1 MQGGTKI
8 FKVDTD
14 TSGQVSCGTCLWQ
27 VTSSSRVAD
36 LEKDKEGNDCRVSED
51 DRTSLLVYGVDWVGE
66 PCFQGNRNTSR
77 GDAGGN
83 SLDQTVV
90 DCDFYSNEIRLWSV
104 HVECV

>member
-1 MQGGTKI
+1 
-8 FKVDTD
+8 
-14 TSGQVSCGTCLWQ
+14 
-27 VTSSSRVAD
+27 
-36 LEKDKEGNDCRVSED
+36 
-51 DRTSLLVYGVDWVGE
+51 VYGVDWVGE

-104 HVECV
+104 HVEYV